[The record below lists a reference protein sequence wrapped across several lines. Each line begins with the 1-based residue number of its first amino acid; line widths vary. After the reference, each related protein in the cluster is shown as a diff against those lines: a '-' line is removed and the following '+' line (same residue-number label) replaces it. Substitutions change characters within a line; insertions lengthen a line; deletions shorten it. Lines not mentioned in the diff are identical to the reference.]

1 MKCIL
6 IILMTALLGGSAVA
20 QMPQGN
26 PAPPDPR
33 LRPLP
38 FYGSLRKD
46 EAQLK
51 SLPNDNGRAIREMG
65 SRASYSVHG
74 HGLPIQVLERQDM
87 WRFVI
92 NSKGDY
98 GWVPDYY
105 VSMARTFEVIGSEP
119 INLRRAAAE
128 DAASVAM
135 LEPGTPGRLL
145 RCPGDSDWCEVRSFN
160 RRGFVRRDHIWGL
173 GDGEVLGR

>member
-1 MKCIL
+1 MKRAL
-6 IILMTALLGGSAVA
+6 LILMTALLGGNAIA
-20 QMPQGN
+20 QALQGN
-26 PAPPDPR
+26 PEPPDPR

-38 FYGSLRKD
+38 FFGSLRKD

-51 SLPNDNGRAIREMG
+51 SLPNVNGRAIREMG

-74 HGLPIQVLERQDM
+74 HGLPIQVLDRQDM

-105 VSMARTFEVIGSEP
+105 VSTARTFEVIGSES
-119 INLRRAAAE
+119 INLRRAAAD
-128 DAASVAM
+128 DAPTVAI

-145 RCPGDSDWCEVRSFN
+145 SCPGSSDWCEVRSFN
-160 RRGFVRRDHIWGL
+160 RRGFVRRDQIWGL
-173 GDGEVLGR
+173 GIGEVIP